1 MLIVA
6 QKWMCVNR
14 CWGPYFRKTGNT
26 KLKNSAVGLPS
37 GIVILANHHFLSTKA
52 PSYANQPISS
62 FAHRPD
68 HPARQHRLGV
78 ERNSRNYLA
87 MLADLGATPV
97 LLSPDEA
104 AKVPSCL
111 IFHPDAQGRLPEAV
125 LDHLDGLILSGGGD
139 VHPRYF
145 GAALA
150 GADPESISE
159 ARDELATAPG
169 PASPGPEPAS
179 FWYLPG
185 LPGVECGC
193 GRRDGAGLPQPPLV
207 HRNLFCTTLPCWKAV
222 AYSWIVGS
230 TSLAVNTYHHQGV
243 DHTTLAPGMR
253 VAAQATAPDDWL
265 VEAFESPTHRWVVGV
280 QWHPERIFELPDAHR
295 QIWESF
301 MDACRERRQTTD
313 G

>member
-1 MLIVA
+1 MQTSPSRPLLIGLTT
-6 QKWMCVNR
+6 R
-14 CWGPYFRKTGNT
+14 HGNT
-26 KLKNSAVGLPS
+26 AW
-37 GIVILANHHFLSTKA
+37 
-52 PSYANQPISS
+52 
-62 FAHRPD
+62 
-68 HPARQHRLGV
+68 V

-104 AKVPSCL
+104 AKVPGGPT
-111 IFHPDAQGRLPEAV
+111 FHPDAQGRLPEAV

-159 ARDELATAPG
+159 ARDELELLLARQALAQDLPLFG
-169 PASPGPEPAS
+169 ICRGCQVLNVAAGGGMVQDFPNHRSSLENPVLHDVALPESSRLA
-179 FWYLPG
+179 
-185 LPGVECGC
+185 
-193 GRRDGAGLPQPPLV
+193 Q
-207 HRNLFCTTLPCWKAV
+207 
-222 AYSWIVGS
+222 IVGS

-243 DHTTLAPGMR
+243 DHATLAPGMR

-280 QWHPERIFELPDAHR
+280 QWHPERIFELPAAHR

-301 MDACRERRQTTD
+301 MFACRERRQTTD